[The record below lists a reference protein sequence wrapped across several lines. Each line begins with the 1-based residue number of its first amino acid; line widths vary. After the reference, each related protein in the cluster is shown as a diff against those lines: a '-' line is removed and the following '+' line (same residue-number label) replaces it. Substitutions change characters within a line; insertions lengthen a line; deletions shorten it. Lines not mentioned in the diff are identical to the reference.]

1 MPFPYIYT
9 FYSYKG
15 GVGRSMALMNVAYA
29 LAGKGRHVLMVDM
42 DLEAPG
48 ISSFLE
54 RNGELDLAQ
63 SPEGD
68 VFSLLECAI
77 SLISSGTPT
86 EKTVAAL
93 PSLATFVRSI
103 PEAKLK
109 GLEPKYGALGH
120 LDVLPVRM
128 DGTYTQRLADL
139 GLKDL
144 SHGQIRELSDLLHA
158 WFKSYRFSHRL
169 FGLEDFEPPVQS
181 PYDYILVDSRTG
193 ITEVGGLCVG
203 PLADRLVV
211 LTGLNDQNVH
221 GTRTFLE
228 EVGIHTTPRSEGDN
242 PWDEADPVSRPKTGH
257 NSLGPK
263 PTIVVVSPAPL
274 GEVELKGKR
283 LKSVESSLG
292 IAPLSLSY
300 HPLMALYETNFVR
313 DCPGE
318 PLAADYRNLT
328 SRVMRQIRDD
338 ASSLASEI
346 QSMAITDE
354 NIATAMNHALR
365 LAADRSEL
373 GEIILKQLDDDTR
386 RMDRTPDP
394 ETRRV
399 RAFLSQDPD
408 DASIALSGWGTA
420 LTAQA
425 GTKQGEEADR
435 LFAAAYEKYER
446 ALAIKP
452 DLHEALNNWASAL
465 DDQAK
470 TKQGEE
476 ADRLFAAS
484 YDKYERALA
493 IKPDKHEAL
502 NNWGNALVA
511 QARTKQGEEA
521 DGLFAAAYEALLQAE
536 QAAPNS
542 AAYNLACLEALQS
555 RTVEAIQWLERARAA
570 SCLPSIEHMANDS
583 DLDAIRSTP
592 EFKHFLASL
601 EAKPAA
607 AARRV

>member
-1 MPFPYIYT
+1 MPVSARHARSNHAFPYIYT

-54 RNGELDLAQ
+54 RNGELDPAQ

-77 SLISSGTPT
+77 NLISDGTPT

-103 PEAKLK
+103 PEANLK

-139 GLKDL
+139 GLRDL
-144 SHGQIRELSDLLHA
+144 SHEQIRELSDLLHS
-158 WFKSYRFSHRL
+158 WFKSYRFSHRP
-169 FGLEDFEPPVQS
+169 FGLEAFEPPVQT

-228 EVGIHTTPRSEGDN
+228 EVGIHTTPRSEGDK
-242 PWDEADPVSRPKTGH
+242 PWDEADPVSRSKTGQ

-274 GEVELKGKR
+274 GEVDLKGKR

-300 HPLMALYETNFVR
+300 HPLMALYKTNFVR

-346 QSMAITDE
+346 QSMAITDD

-365 LAADRSEL
+365 LAADLPEL
-373 GEIILKQLDDDTR
+373 GEVILKQLDDATK

-399 RAFLSQDPD
+399 RAFISQDPD
-408 DASIALSGWGTA
+408 DAPIALFSWGAA
-420 LTAQA
+420 LAAQA
-425 GTKQGEEADR
+425 R
-435 LFAAAYEKYER
+435 
-446 ALAIKP
+446 
-452 DLHEALNNWASAL
+452 
-465 DDQAK
+465 

-484 YDKYERALA
+484 YDKNERALA
-493 IKPDKHEAL
+493 IKPDQHEAL
-502 NNWGNALVA
+502 ANWGKALIA
-511 QARTKQGEEA
+511 QARTKQGEETVR
-521 DGLFAAAYEALLQAE
+521 LFAAAYEALLQAE
-536 QAAPNS
+536 KAAPNT
-542 AAYNLACLEALQS
+542 AAYDLACLEALQAQ
-555 RTVEAIQWLERARAA
+555 TVEAIRWLERARAA
-570 SCLPSIEHMANDS
+570 GCLPSMEHMANDS

-592 EFKHFLASL
+592 EFKHFLATL
-601 EAKPAA
+601 EEKPAA